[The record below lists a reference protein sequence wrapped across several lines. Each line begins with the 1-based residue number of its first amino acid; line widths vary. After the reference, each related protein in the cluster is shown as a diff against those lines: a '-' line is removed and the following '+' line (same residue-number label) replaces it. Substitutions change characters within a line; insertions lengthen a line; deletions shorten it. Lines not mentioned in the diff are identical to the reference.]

1 MKILPAHNMSN
12 YSSESNLLKRKAFA
26 NYCRPKIDLVKT
38 LVELLKL
45 GGDEKILDVGCGN
58 GDALIAIRDKYNHR
72 GMLYGLDI
80 AEGILAKAIE
90 ADRKADASI
99 KFSLGDARKLQ
110 FPDNY
115 FDIVMLKH
123 VVHNISEYPK
133 AIQECRRVLKDGGK
147 LAIVIN
153 GRKTRLIFKKLE
165 PKIAKILDVNFIPD
179 ADHNLVLEN
188 IPGKLKAFETMRAKR
203 MTSVLR
209 LTKADPYL
217 DYIDSS
223 RDFWGDVKEQRW
235 KSALDFSKK
244 YLENILKKQKIIK
257 DYVTIGVVVATK

>member
-1 MKILPAHNMSN
+1 MKILPAHNTNN

-45 GGDEKILDVGCGN
+45 EGNEKILDVGCGN
-58 GDALIAIRDKYNHR
+58 GDALIAIRNEYNHR
-72 GMLYGLDI
+72 GMLYGVDI
-80 AEGILAKAIE
+80 AEGILEKAIE
-90 ADRKADASI
+90 ANNKAGTAI
-99 KFSLGDARKLQ
+99 KFFPGDARKLE

-115 FDIVMLKH
+115 FDAVILKH
-123 VVHNISEYPK
+123 VLHNVSEYPK
-133 AIQECRRVLKDGGK
+133 AIQECRRVLNDGGK
-147 LAIVIN
+147 LAIAIN
-153 GRKTRLIFKKLE
+153 SKKTRLIFKKLE
-165 PKIAKILDVNFIPD
+165 PKIAKILGVNFIPD

-188 IPGKLKAFETMRAKR
+188 IPSKLKAFKAMKEKK

-235 KSALDFSKK
+235 KSALNFSKK
-244 YLENILKKQKIIK
+244 YLENILKRQKIIK
-257 DYVTIGVVVATK
+257 DYVTIGVIVATK

>member
-1 MKILPAHNMSN
+1 MKILPAHNTNN

-45 GGDEKILDVGCGN
+45 EGDEKILDVGCGN
-58 GDALIAIRDKYNHR
+58 GDALIAIRNEYNHR

-80 AEGILAKAIE
+80 AEGILERAVE
-90 ADRKADASI
+90 ADRKAGTSI
-99 KFSLGDARKLQ
+99 KFFPGDARKLE

-115 FDIVMLKH
+115 FDVVILKH
-123 VVHNISEYPK
+123 VLHNVSGYPK
-133 AIQECRRVLKDGGK
+133 AIQECRRILKDGGK

-165 PKIAKILDVNFIPD
+165 PEIAKILGVNFIPD

-188 IPGKLKAFETMRAKR
+188 IPGKLKAFASLKVKK

-209 LTKADPYL
+209 LTKIGPYF
-217 DYIDSS
+217 DYIDSGK
-223 RDFWGDVKEQRW
+223 DFWGDVREQQW
-235 KSALDFSKK
+235 KPALDFSKK
-244 YLENILKKQKIIK
+244 YLESILKKQKIIK
-257 DYVTIGVVVATK
+257 DYVTIGIAVATK

>member
-1 MKILPAHNMSN
+1 MKILPAHNMGN

-58 GDALIAIRDKYNHR
+58 GDALIAIRNEYKHR
-72 GMLYGLDI
+72 GMLYGVDI
-80 AEGILAKAIE
+80 AEGILEKAIE
-90 ADRKADASI
+90 ANNKAGTAI
-99 KFSLGDARKLQ
+99 KFFPGDARKLK
-110 FPDNY
+110 FPDNC

-123 VVHNISEYPK
+123 VLHNVSGYPK
-133 AIQECRRVLKDGGK
+133 AIQECHRVLKDGGK

-153 GRKTRLIFKKLE
+153 SKKTRLIFKKLE
-165 PKIAKILDVNFIPD
+165 PKIAKILGVNFIPD

-217 DYIDSS
+217 NYIDSS
-223 RDFWGDVKEQRW
+223 RDFWGKIEEKQW